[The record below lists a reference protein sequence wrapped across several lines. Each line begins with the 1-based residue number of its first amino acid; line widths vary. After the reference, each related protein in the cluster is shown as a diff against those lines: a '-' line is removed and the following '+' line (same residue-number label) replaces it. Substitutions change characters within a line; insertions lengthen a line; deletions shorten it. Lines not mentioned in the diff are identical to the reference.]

1 MTKEQDA
8 FGMRPT
14 DEVTPP
20 VTPGSRNIV
29 EAHGIKHPRPRAAT
43 RNDAPDKSGGD
54 RFGAAGA
61 ALWRAVVVDYELDS
75 TESEILALAC
85 RALDRA
91 ARARAAVERDGEFVT
106 GRYGDLKAHP
116 GMLVVRD
123 AESAALRALRS
134 LHLSGIDLT
143 LSQLRAPK
151 R

>member
-1 MTKEQDA
+1 MTNEQES

-14 DEVTPP
+14 DAVTPP
-20 VTPGSRNIV
+20 VTPGGRNIV
-29 EAHGIKHPRPRAAT
+29 EAHGIQHPRAPWNA
-43 RNDAPDKSGGD
+43 RNSVPDKSGGE
-54 RFGAAGA
+54 RFGEAGA

-75 TESEILALAC
+75 TESEILSLAC

-91 ARARAAVERDGEFVT
+91 ARARAAVERDGEFIT